1 MAMFEQLNQSI
12 DELNKA
18 LKEMEGVTTLVSDLQ
33 KSDEKL
39 EHTKSQMKALLKNS
53 ALLVDGTLTVYE
65 TIRREQDRLRLA
77 LRDQTADLQKRLN
90 IYSEEITSRMSDW
103 EQTGRQLREQEQKQ
117 RKEADDAVIK
127 TIHDKLRKVQR
138 ETKRD
143 MTVIKVM
150 IAVFG
155 SIAIA
160 LPIIFRYFL

>member
-1 MAMFEQLNQSI
+1 MCI
-12 DELNKA
+12 RDRNKA

-103 EQTGRQLREQEQKQ
+103 EPVSYTHL
-117 RKEADDAVIK
+117 
-127 TIHDKLRKVQR
+127 
-138 ETKRD
+138 
-143 MTVIKVM
+143 
-150 IAVFG
+150 
-155 SIAIA
+155 
-160 LPIIFRYFL
+160 